1 MQCGISGFSSRAGEK
16 FLSVMKYDQFAPS
29 PLILWVGFLEWWWII
44 FSSVIYYEQVVAW
57 VKSLDNRHGL
67 LDPDHL
73 NNDAATVQNRLAIIG
88 GIDAKPNALP
98 LNAINLKS

>member
-1 MQCGISGFSSRAGEK
+1 MSLHFTTFFTTSTFHLYNFACGLF
-16 FLSVMKYDQFAPS
+16 FLSID
-29 PLILWVGFLEWWWII
+29 PL
-44 FSSVIYYEQVVAW
+44 Y
-57 VKSLDNRHGL
+57 NRHGL